1 MAYAESRS
9 KLANLL
15 IKAGYN
21 VAKSLRAV
29 KYPYIESMQIIHNLT
44 FVDYL
49 TKDIK
54 QYENPK
60 DNFVTVPENGFAHTI
75 DTEYKILGNK
85 SKAKAFLRI
94 SQARVDHWKNYYTQ
108 TSGYLF
114 DGTWWYSYVL
124 KVIIKYRHKYPINE
138 IRDSVKT
145 IGSPKNG
152 VATVG
157 GDYGHQE
164 GTIPI
169 PLGGWLEVELPD
181 EQ

>member
-1 MAYAESRS
+1 MSYAETRS

-29 KYPYIESMQIIHNLT
+29 KYPYLESIQLKHNRS
-44 FVDYL
+44 FYDYL

-54 QYENPK
+54 QYEKTK
-60 DNFVTVPENGFAHTI
+60 DDFTNTGEKGFSYI
-75 DTEYKILGNK
+75 SDTEYEILGNK
-85 SKAKAFLRI
+85 NKAKAFLRI
-94 SQARVDHWKNYYTQ
+94 SQDRVDHWKNYGGGNQYT
-108 TSGYLF
+108 
-114 DGTWWYSYVL
+114 GTWWYSFTL
-124 KVIIKYRHKYPINE
+124 KVIAKYRHRYPNNKAI
-138 IRDSVKT
+138 DAFKT
-145 IGSPKNG
+145 IGSPQYG

-169 PLGGWLEVELPD
+169 PDGGWLEVELPD